1 MDNVT
6 PFAPKAQATVHEIAA
21 VPDGDL
27 IAFVEELL
35 ERVKSGET
43 VGLAIV
49 EADRARNVSCGWSG
63 GSYHLINSGAARLAH
78 KMAGE
83 P

>member
-1 MDNVT
+1 MDKVT
-6 PFAPKAQATVHEIAA
+6 PITSKPKATVHEIAA
-21 VPDGDL
+21 APDGDL
-27 IAFVEELL
+27 VAFVEDLL
-35 ERVKSGET
+35 ARVKSGET
-43 VGLAIV
+43 IGLAIV